1 MLSRFLILLLTV
13 PLLWSCEKESLLNE
27 TTESAVQLEFRDNYY
42 AGLDTTIVVSLIDS
56 IMDFKASLDDWRAGN
71 RLTEQID
78 GQNAIE
84 MMEMTANFYLSR
96 PAKAFAEYHF
106 FRDSVVLSALP
117 ATWNGTQVAKVFN
130 AVKQRLTTHFN
141 AVTGTDKSF
150 RFLDFAAVSDSSGSF
165 LYIAG
170 QIGSTEIS
178 QLTTPTH
185 PELRWARGNAGF
197 DQTVTCPPSAEE
209 EIGKAVNS
217 QLGFFLQN
225 LPPSPIN
232 CCNPLEKPN
241 TIIMGPIEFVQ
252 TNFLGFPFPLL
263 GAGPPLFLE
272 STFFNP
278 ADFENST
285 DLGNTPT
292 DYPLKGQ
299 YKIHADAEF
308 GGPEPDEHCFSLTK
322 FANYVESNRFVGE
335 RYIPRVN
342 QESSSTFPLT
352 LIATNVQNFT
362 TETEL
367 PIPPAGIGEVRVQ
380 EHPTSHFYA
389 FAISIILPDFELE
402 EF

>member
-1 MLSRFLILLLTV
+1 MLAL
-13 PLLWSCEKESLLNE
+13 PLLWGCEKESLLNE
-27 TTESAVQLEFRDNYY
+27 TTESAVQLEFRDNHY

-117 ATWNGTQVAKVFN
+117 ATWNGTQAAKVFN
-130 AVKQRLTTHFN
+130 DVKQRLTTHFN
-141 AVTGTDKSF
+141 AVNGTDKNF
-150 RFLDFAAVSDSSGSF
+150 RFLDFATVSDSSGSY

-170 QIGSTEIS
+170 QIGRTEIS
-178 QLTTPTH
+178 QPETPIH
-185 PELRWARGNAGF
+185 PELRWARGSAGF

-232 CCNPLEKPN
+232 CCNPLERPN
-241 TIIMGPIEFVQ
+241 TVIVGPIEFVQ
-252 TNFLGFPFPLL
+252 TNFLGIDFPLA
-263 GAGPPLFLE
+263 GAGSPLFTV

-278 ADFENST
+278 ADFENNT

-308 GGPEPDEHCFSLTK
+308 GGAEPDEHCFSITK
-322 FANYVESNRFVGE
+322 VASYIASNLKVGNS
-335 RYIPRVN
+335 YIPRVN
-342 QESSSTFPLT
+342 QESSSPFPLT
-352 LIATNVQNFT
+352 LIATNVQNEWGG
-362 TETEL
+362 TEQ
-367 PIPPAGIGEVRVQ
+367 PNPPSGPGIIKVQ
-380 EHPTSHFYA
+380 EHPTYHFYA
-389 FAISIILPDFELE
+389 FLLPIAFPSHFELTE
-402 EF
+402 L